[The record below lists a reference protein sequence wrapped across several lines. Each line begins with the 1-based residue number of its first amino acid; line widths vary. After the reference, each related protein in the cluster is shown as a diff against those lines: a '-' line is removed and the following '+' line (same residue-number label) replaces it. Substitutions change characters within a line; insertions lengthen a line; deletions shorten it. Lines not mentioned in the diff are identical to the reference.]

1 MNKNY
6 RLIIILIFLC
16 LMSLVVASCKSSKSG
31 CDAYGIRWENPR
43 IDSLAVVKDDKTYL
57 PFIPVK
63 DAREFHISY
72 AERGKYMILLKDG
85 DVIVEEKSFV
95 LK

>member
-1 MNKNY
+1 
-6 RLIIILIFLC
+6 
-16 LMSLVVASCKSSKSG
+16 MSLAVASCRSSKSG
-31 CDAYGIRWENPR
+31 CDAYGIKWENPG
-43 IDSLAVVKDDKTYL
+43 IDSLSVVKGDKTYL

-63 DAREFHISY
+63 HAMEFHISY
-72 AERGKYMILLKDG
+72 AERGRYIIFLKDG